1 MKEQNITLTTQGEIR
16 MRRLLFVVAAIAVS
30 LTLANGQGLD
40 LSGYKLIQANS
51 TVNLTIPVGTI
62 IPQGGYV
69 VFGRNTTQAAFEA
82 AWGVTLGANVVY
94 INGTAVVGANGFPVI
109 NGDETFTLQNA
120 SSVTIDGPTIA
131 MPASPGAQSIRRVS
145 PIASANA
152 EGSWTRNA
160 MATGNPGS
168 GMVTT
173 NTGSLIISEFSDAAV
188 FNNEFLE
195 LFYDVTPPAKGQGTA
210 SIAPARWKF
219 NASTSLQIVFKPQS
233 DTLVGLKIR
242 KPGPINWSAANIV
255 IQPNT
260 AVKTQSGDTTT
271 ISNFSLKGADS
282 LVVTIN
288 QVTAADTTAEFTPEI
303 ASSKDGVTYLAIQTQ
318 PKTLIYGNPRPMN
331 AVKKKEAN
339 GLPSLLGKWAV
350 VRGIVTVAN
359 DFGGPSYLQDGTG
372 GMAVF
377 DSSVSNNVQVGD
389 DVVLLG
395 LVAPF
400 NDLFEFAPCTLL
412 ENINEGNSFDTT
424 VVTIPQV
431 KAQDASE
438 IYESRLIRINNI
450 TSVVTTTGQPAT
462 AWNVTGSGTN
472 YVLIKGTD
480 SLQIRI
486 SPKTN
491 LTNLPIPTGQ
501 FDVVGALG
509 QFLTNYQ
516 LLPRS
521 TSDVIQ
527 EGAGP
532 RIVSQP
538 PYESDLTNSSIKFS
552 WQTNVA
558 GSSTVK
564 YGKTTAYGS
573 TVTDTNDVTS
583 HQITV
588 TGLSPATIYN
598 VQLVSANAAGA
609 TPSPNYIVSTTS
621 KNSAGTINVYF
632 NKSVNTTIA
641 RGENAQTVDLP
652 SKLINRI
659 NAAAY
664 SIDIAL
670 YSLSGTVGANVA
682 SALIGAK
689 GRNVKVRVI
698 GEKDNQS
705 TAPWTTLKN
714 AGITV
719 IDDTY
724 DATNAGA
731 GLMHNKFAVID
742 NRDTTSDTDDWVWS
756 GSWNAT
762 DPGSNDDLQ
771 NAIELQD
778 KALANAYTT
787 EFNEMWGSDTD
798 TPNATNSRLGA
809 RKFDNTPHLFLI
821 NGVPVESYFSPS
833 DRTTSHILSTIGK
846 AQFSVDVC
854 MLTLTRSDIANALIA
869 KKKSGLKVR
878 AVIDNKTDQG
888 TQFDTLLVHG
898 VDVRLDVN
906 SGLLHHKYGIID
918 AERVSAPQYVITGSH
933 NWTGSAESA
942 NNENTLII
950 QSNRIANLYLQE
962 FAARYKESG
971 GKDTITVNVKQ
982 VSNSIPLE
990 YSLSQNYPN
999 PFNPSTQFRLTV
1011 PEAGHAASGNSSS
1024 QLVSLKIYDVLGKEI
1039 GVLLHEKMNPGTY
1052 TIEWNASAHASG
1064 IYFAR
1069 LQAGNFSA
1077 IRKLVLMK

>member
-1 MKEQNITLTTQGEIR
+1 
-16 MRRLLFVVAAIAVS
+16 MRRTLFVVAATVLS
-30 LTLANGQGLD
+30 LTLASAQGLD
-40 LSGYKLIQANS
+40 ISGYKLIQANS

-62 IPQGGYV
+62 IPPGGYV

-94 INGTAVVGANGFPVI
+94 INGTAVVSANGFPVI
-109 NGDETFTLQNA
+109 NGGETFTLQNA
-120 SSVTIDGPTIA
+120 VSVPLDGPTIA
-131 MPASPGAQSIRRVS
+131 MPASPGAQSVRRGS
-145 PIASANA
+145 PIAAANL
-152 EGSWTRNA
+152 EGSWSRNA

-168 GMVTT
+168 GMTNT

-188 FNNEFLE
+188 FNNEFVE
-195 LFYDVTPPAKGQGTA
+195 LFYDVTPPAQGGGSA
-210 SIAPARWKF
+210 SITPSRWKF
-219 NASTSLQIVFKPQS
+219 NASTTLQIVFKPQL
-233 DTLVGLKIR
+233 DTVVGVRIR
-242 KPGPINWSAANIV
+242 KPGPLNWSSANIAV
-255 IQPNT
+255 QPNT
-260 AVKTQSGDTTT
+260 AVKVQTGDTTT
-271 ISNFSLKGADS
+271 ITNFTLKGTDS
-282 LVVTIN
+282 LVITIS
-288 QVTAADTTAEFTPEI
+288 QATATDTTGDFNADI
-303 ASSKDGVTYLAIQTQ
+303 ASSKDGVSFLAIQTQ
-318 PKTLIYGNPRPMN
+318 PKTLVYGNPRAMSV
-331 AVKKKEAN
+331 VKRKEAN
-339 GLPSLLGKWAV
+339 GFPSLLGKWAV

-359 DFGGPSYLQDGTG
+359 DFNGPSYLQDGTA

-412 ENINEGNSFDTT
+412 ENISEGNPFDTT

-431 KAQDASE
+431 KGQNASE
-438 IYESRLIRINNI
+438 IYESRLIRINTI

-491 LTNLPIPTGQ
+491 LANLPVPTGQ
-501 FDVVGALG
+501 FDVVGVLG

-521 TSDVIQ
+521 TSDIIQ

-538 PYESDLTNSSIKFS
+538 PYESNMTNSSITFA

-558 GSSTVK
+558 GSTTVK

-573 TVTDTNDVTS
+573 TVTDTNNVTL
-583 HQITV
+583 HQITID
-588 TGLSPATIYN
+588 GLSPATMYN
-598 VQLVSANAAGA
+598 VQLVSANAAGS

-621 KNSAGTINVYF
+621 KNSTGSINVYF
-632 NKSVNTTIA
+632 NKSVNTTLA

-652 SKLINRI
+652 SKLISRI
-659 NAAAY
+659 NAAVY

-670 YSLSGTVGANVA
+670 YSLSGTVGANIA
-682 SALIGAK
+682 GALITAK
-689 GRNVKVRVI
+689 GRGVKVRVI
-698 GEKDNQS
+698 GEKGNQS

-714 AGITV
+714 AGIPL
-719 IDDTY
+719 IDDSY
-724 DATNAGA
+724 DPTNAGA

-742 NRDTTSDTDDWVWS
+742 NRDTTTDTDDWVWS

-762 DPGSNDDLQ
+762 DPGSTDDLQ
-771 NAIELQD
+771 NAIEIQD
-778 KALANAYTT
+778 KSLANAYTT
-787 EFNEMWGSDTD
+787 EFNEMWGSDAD
-798 TPNATNSRLGA
+798 TPNATNSRFGA
-809 RKFDNTPHLFLI
+809 RKFDNTPHLFLVS
-821 NGVPVESYFSPS
+821 GVPMESYFSPS

-846 AQFSVDVC
+846 AQLSVDFC
-854 MLTLTRSDIANALIA
+854 LLTLTRSDIANALIA
-869 KKKSGLKVR
+869 KKKTGLKVR
-878 AVIDNKTDQG
+878 GVIDNKTDQG
-888 TQFDTLLVHG
+888 TQFDTILVHG

-906 SGLLHHKYGIID
+906 SGLLHHKYAIID
-918 AERVSAPQYVITGSH
+918 AERTLAPQYVITGSH
-933 NWTGSAESA
+933 NWSTAAESA
-942 NNENTLII
+942 NNENTLILE
-950 QSNRIANLYLQE
+950 SNRIANLYLQE

-971 GKDTITVNVKQ
+971 GKDTITVNVKEER
-982 VSNSIPLE
+982 NAIPSE

-999 PFNPSTQFRLTV
+999 PFNPSTHFQFSVPATV
-1011 PEAGHAASGNSSS
+1011 NASAGNNASE
-1024 QLVSLKIYDVLGKEI
+1024 LISLKIYDVLGKEI
-1039 GVLLHEKMNPGTY
+1039 GVLLHERMNPGTY
-1052 TIEWNASAHASG
+1052 TIDWNASAFASG
-1064 IYFAR
+1064 IYFVR
-1069 LQAGNFSA
+1069 FQAGSFSA

>member
-1 MKEQNITLTTQGEIR
+1 
-16 MRRLLFVVAAIAVS
+16 MRRILFAVAAAILS
-30 LTLANGQGLD
+30 LTLTNGQGLD
-40 LSGYKLIQANS
+40 ISGYKLIQANS
-51 TVNLTIPVGTI
+51 TVTLTIPVGTI
-62 IPQGGYV
+62 IPSGGYV
-69 VFGRNTTQAAFEA
+69 VLGRNTTQASFEA
-82 AWGVTLGANVVY
+82 AWGVSLGADVIY

-131 MPASPGAQSIRRVS
+131 MPASPGAQSIRRGS
-145 PIASANA
+145 PIASPNL

-168 GMVTT
+168 GMANT
-173 NTGSLIISEFSDAAV
+173 NTGNLIISEFSDAAV

-195 LFYDVTPPAKGQGTA
+195 LFYDVTPPARGQGTA

-219 NASTSLQIVFKPQS
+219 NTSTSLQIVFKPQS
-233 DTLVGLKIR
+233 DTLVGLRIR
-242 KPGPINWSAANIV
+242 KPGPINWTSANIAV
-255 IQPNT
+255 QPNT

-271 ISNFSLKGADS
+271 ITNFTLKGTDS
-282 LVVTIN
+282 LVITIS
-288 QVTAADTTAEFTPEI
+288 QATATDTTGEFTADI
-303 ASSKDGVTYLAIQTQ
+303 ASSKDGVSFLPIQTQ
-318 PKTLIYGNPRPMN
+318 PKTLTYGNPRAMSV
-331 AVKKKEAN
+331 VKRKGAN

-350 VRGIVTVAN
+350 VRGVVTVAN
-359 DFGGPSYLQDGTG
+359 DFNGPSYLQDGTA

-400 NDLFEFAPCTLL
+400 NNLFEFAPCSLL
-412 ENINEGNSFDTT
+412 ENISEGNPFDTT

-431 KAQDASE
+431 KGQDASE
-438 IYESRLIRINNI
+438 IYESRLIRINDI
-450 TSVVTTTGQPAT
+450 TSVVTTSGQPAT

-491 LTNLPIPTGQ
+491 LANLPIPTGQ

-521 TSDVIQ
+521 TSDIVQ

-538 PYESDLTNSSIKFS
+538 PYESNMTNSSIKFV
-552 WQTNVA
+552 WQTDVA
-558 GSSTVK
+558 GSSAVK

-573 TVTDTNDVTS
+573 TVTDTNNVTL
-583 HQITV
+583 HQV
-588 TGLSPATIYN
+588 TINGLSPATIYN
-598 VQLVSANAAGA
+598 VQLISANPAGS

-621 KNSAGTINVYF
+621 KSSTGTINVYF
-632 NKSVNTTIA
+632 NKSVNTTLA
-641 RGENAQTVDLP
+641 RGEIAQTVDLP

-670 YSLSGTVGANVA
+670 YSLSGTVGTNIAG
-682 SALIGAK
+682 ALVTAK
-689 GRNVKVRVI
+689 GRAVKVRVI
-698 GEKDNQS
+698 GEKANQS
-705 TAPWTTLKN
+705 SPPWTTLKN

-724 DATNAGA
+724 DAINAGA
-731 GLMHNKFAVID
+731 GLMHNKFAAID

-762 DPGSNDDLQ
+762 DPGSTDDLQ
-771 NAIELQD
+771 NAIEIQD

-798 TPNATNSRLGA
+798 TPNAANSRFGA

-821 NGVPVESYFSPS
+821 KGVPVESYFSPS

-846 AQFSVDVC
+846 AQMSVDFC
-854 MLTLTRSDIANALIA
+854 LLTLTRSDIANALIA
-869 KKKSGLKVR
+869 KKKAGLKVR
-878 AVIDNKTDQG
+878 GVIDNKTDQG
-888 TQFDTLLVHG
+888 TQFDSLLAHG

-906 SGLLHHKYGIID
+906 SGFLHHKYGIID
-918 AERVSAPQYVITGSH
+918 AEGTHAPQYVITGSH
-933 NWTGSAESA
+933 NWSGSAESA

-982 VSNSIPLE
+982 EVNAIPSD

-999 PFNPSTQFRLTV
+999 PFNPSTHFRLSV
-1011 PEAGHAASGNSSS
+1011 PETNHPSHGDDGPRF
-1024 QLVSLKIYDVLGKEI
+1024 VSLKVYDVLGKEI
-1039 GVLLHEKMNPGTY
+1039 GMLLHEKMNPGTY
-1052 TIEWNASAHASG
+1052 TIEWNASGFASG
-1064 IYFAR
+1064 IYFVR
-1069 LQAGNFSA
+1069 LQAGGFSA

>member
-1 MKEQNITLTTQGEIR
+1 MKRIFLA
-16 MRRLLFVVAAIAVS
+16 VAATVLS
-30 LTLANGQGLD
+30 LTLTYAQDLD
-40 LSGYKLIQANS
+40 ISGWKLVQANATHTYVIPTGT
-51 TVNLTIPVGTI
+51 TVPS
-62 IPQGGYV
+62 GGYIIIARNTARSPFESFWGVALGADV
-69 VFGRNTTQAAFEA
+69 VFLNTAGATDAAPQ
-82 AWGVTLGANVVY
+82 
-94 INGTAVVGANGFPVI
+94 INGG
-109 NGDETFTLQNA
+109 ETFTLQNA
-120 SSVTIDGPTIA
+120 TSTAQDGPTVA
-131 MPASPGAQSIRRVS
+131 LPASLSGRAVYLRKNVGD
-145 PIASANA
+145 AA
-152 EGSWTRNA
+152 
-160 MATGNPGS
+160 GNPASWNVGTSSSAGS
-168 GMVTT
+168 GIINT
-173 NTGSLIISEFSDAAV
+173 NSGKVIISEFADDAGTGNSGYEYV
-188 FNNEFLE
+188 E
-195 LFYDVTPPAKGQGTA
+195 LYYDATPVAMGPGSA

-219 NASTSLQIVFKPQS
+219 NAFTSLQIVFKPQA
-233 DTLVGLKIR
+233 DTLLGLRIR
-242 KPGPINWSAANIV
+242 KPGPINWSGANIV
-255 IQPNT
+255 VQPNT

-271 ISNFSLKGADS
+271 ITNFTLKGTDS
-282 LVVTIN
+282 LVITIS
-288 QVTAADTTAEFTPEI
+288 QATAADTTGEFTADI
-303 ASSKDGVTYLAIQTQ
+303 ASSKDGVSFLPIQTQ
-318 PKTLIYGNPRPMN
+318 PKTLVYGNPRAMS
-331 AVKKKEAN
+331 AVKRKEAN

-359 DFGGPSYLQDGTG
+359 DFNGPSYLQDGTA
-372 GMAVF
+372 GMAVY

-412 ENINEGNSFDTT
+412 ENISEGNPFDTT

-431 KAQDASE
+431 KGQDASE

-480 SLQIRI
+480 SVQIRI

-491 LTNLPIPTGQ
+491 LANLPIPTGQ

-521 TSDVIQ
+521 TSDIIQ

-538 PYESDLTNSSIKFS
+538 PYESNMTNSSIKFA
-552 WQTNVA
+552 WQTNVP

-573 TVTDTNDVTS
+573 TVTDTNNVTL
-583 HQITV
+583 HQITID
-588 TGLSPATIYN
+588 GLSPATIYN
-598 VQLVSANAAGA
+598 VQLVSANAAGS

-621 KNSAGTINVYF
+621 KSSTGTINVYF
-632 NKSVNTTIA
+632 NKSVNTTLA
-641 RGENAQTVDLP
+641 KGEDAQTVDLP
-652 SKLINRI
+652 SKLVNRI
-659 NAAAY
+659 NAATY

-670 YSLSGTVGANVA
+670 YGLSGTVGANIA
-682 SALIGAK
+682 SALVSAK
-689 GRNVKVRVI
+689 GRGVKVRVI
-698 GEKDNQS
+698 GEKANQS

-724 DATNAGA
+724 DAINAGA
-731 GLMHNKFAVID
+731 GLMHNKFAAID

-762 DPGSNDDLQ
+762 DPGSTDDLQ
-771 NAIELQD
+771 NAIEIED

-798 TPNATNSRLGA
+798 TPNAANSRFGA

-821 NGVPVESYFSPS
+821 KGVPVESYFSPS
-833 DRTTSHILSTIGK
+833 DRTTSHILNTIGK
-846 AQFSVDVC
+846 AQLSVDFC
-854 MLTLTRSDIANALIA
+854 LLTLTRSDIAGALIA
-869 KKKSGLKVR
+869 KKKAGLKVR
-878 AVIDNKTDQG
+878 GVIDNKTDTG
-888 TQFDTLLVHG
+888 TQFDNLLVNG

-906 SGLLHHKYGIID
+906 SGLLHHKYAIID
-918 AERVSAPQYVITGSH
+918 AEGTLAPQYVITGSH
-933 NWTGSAESA
+933 NWSTAAESA

-982 VSNSIPLE
+982 ESNAIPSE

-999 PFNPSTQFRLTV
+999 PFNPSTHLRFSV
-1011 PEAGHAASGNSSS
+1011 PATGSTSGGNNASGF
-1024 QLVSLKIYDVLGKEI
+1024 VSLKVYDVLGKEI
-1039 GVLLHEKMNPGTY
+1039 GVLLHERMNPGTY
-1052 TIEWNASAHASG
+1052 TIEWNASAFASG
-1064 IYFAR
+1064 IYFVR
-1069 LQAGNFSA
+1069 LQAGSFSA

>member
-1 MKEQNITLTTQGEIR
+1 
-16 MRRLLFVVAAIAVS
+16 MRKVLFVVAAAVLS
-30 LTLANGQGLD
+30 LTFTNAQGLD
-40 LSGYKLIQANS
+40 ISGYKMIQANS
-51 TVNLTIPVGTI
+51 TVTLTIPVGTI
-62 IPQGGYV
+62 IPPGGYV
-69 VFGRNTTQAAFEA
+69 LFGRNTTQAAFEA
-82 AWGVTLGANVVY
+82 AWGVTLGANAVY
-94 INGTAVVGANGFPVI
+94 INGTAVVGSNGFPAI

-131 MPASPGAQSIRRVS
+131 MPAAPGSQSIRRVS
-145 PIASANA
+145 PIAVASA

-168 GMVTT
+168 GMANT
-173 NTGSLIISEFSDAAV
+173 NTGKLIISEFSDAAV
-188 FNNEFLE
+188 FNNEFVE
-195 LFYDVTPPAKGQGTA
+195 LFYDVTSPAKGGGAA
-210 SIAPARWKF
+210 SISPTRWKF
-219 NASTSLQIVFKPQS
+219 NASTSVQIIFKPQS
-233 DTLVGLKIR
+233 DTLVGLRIR
-242 KPGPINWSAANIV
+242 KPGPINWSSTNIAV
-255 IQPNT
+255 QPNT

-271 ISNFSLKGADS
+271 ITNFTLKGTDS
-282 LVVTIN
+282 LVITIS
-288 QVTAADTTAEFTPEI
+288 QATAADTTSEFTADI
-303 ASSKDGVTYLAIQTQ
+303 ASSKDGVSFLAIQTQ
-318 PKTLIYGNPRPMN
+318 PKTLVYGNPRAMS
-331 AVKKKEAN
+331 AVKRKEAN

-359 DFGGPSYLQDGTG
+359 DFSGPSYLQDGTA
-372 GMAVF
+372 GMTVF

-400 NDLFEFAPCTLL
+400 NNLFEFAPCTVL
-412 ENINEGNSFDTT
+412 ENISEGNPFDTT

-431 KAQDASE
+431 KGQDATE

-462 AWNVTGSGTN
+462 AWNVTGTGTN

-491 LTNLPIPTGQ
+491 LANLPIPIGQ
-501 FDVVGALG
+501 FDVLGVLG
-509 QFLTNYQ
+509 QFLTNYE
-516 LLPRS
+516 LTPRS
-521 TSDVIQ
+521 TSDIVQ

-538 PYESDLTNSSIKFS
+538 PYESNMTNSSIKFV

-558 GSSTVK
+558 GSSAVK

-573 TVTDTNDVTS
+573 TVTDTNSVTL

-588 TGLSPATIYN
+588 NGLSPATIYN
-598 VQLVSANAAGA
+598 VQLVSANGAGS
-609 TPSPNYIVSTTS
+609 TPSPNYVVSTTS
-621 KNSAGTINVYF
+621 QSSTGTINVYF
-632 NKSVNTTIA
+632 NKSVNTTLA

-652 SKLINRI
+652 GKLINRI
-659 NAAAY
+659 NAATY

-670 YSLSGTVGANVA
+670 YSFSGTVGTNIAN
-682 SALIGAK
+682 ALINAK
-689 GRNVKVRVI
+689 QNRAVKVRVI

-705 TAPWTTLKN
+705 SITERWSMLRN

-719 IDDTY
+719 IDDGY
-724 DATNAGA
+724 DVTNAGA

-771 NAIELQD
+771 NSIEIQD
-778 KALANAYTT
+778 KALGNAYTT
-787 EFNEMWGSDTD
+787 EFNEMWGSDSL
-798 TPNATNSRLGA
+798 TPNAANSRFGA

-833 DRTTSHILSTIGK
+833 DGTTSHILSTIGK
-846 AQFSVDVC
+846 AQLSVDFC

-869 KKKSGLKVR
+869 KKKAGLKVR
-878 AVIDNKTDQG
+878 GVIDNKTDQG
-888 TQFDTLLVHG
+888 TQFDNLLVNG

-906 SGLLHHKYGIID
+906 PGFLHHKYGIID
-918 AERVSAPQYVITGSH
+918 AERNASPQYVITGSH
-933 NWTGSAESA
+933 NWTGAAESA

-971 GKDTITVNVKQ
+971 GNDTITVNVKQ
-982 VSNSIPLE
+982 ESNAIPSE

-999 PFNPSTQFRLTV
+999 PFNPSTHFRFSVPGTNQPSGGNNASQF
-1011 PEAGHAASGNSSS
+1011 
-1024 QLVSLKIYDVLGKEI
+1024 VSLKVYDVLGKEI

-1052 TIEWNASAHASG
+1052 TIEWNASAFASG
-1064 IYFAR
+1064 IYFVR
-1069 LQAGNFSA
+1069 LQAGSFSA